1 MNSPDETLRNEL
13 ATLTSRL
20 MADELTTAEDARLT
34 EMLNAHPELID
45 EYADQLHLDQLLSTN
60 LYAAVPEGISL
71 ETLEADAVT
80 EDAPVVVKA
89 AASAAAG
96 SGFGYLTQ
104 VSVVVV
110 LLLLVGGAYWL
121 QNREQSKLPEES
133 VVNTPRRLLELPAV
147 EFVGMLLDTED
158 AVWADEELG
167 DDIAYGTR
175 FAAGKQLWL
184 KSGIA
189 RIRFES
195 GAGVVLEGPAQ
206 IELRSSLNAKLK
218 YGKLAAY
225 VPDEAHG
232 FTVDTPKM
240 EIVDQGT
247 RFGTVVD
254 PFGKAEVHVFE
265 GEVDI
270 KPKAQAEQPRILKA
284 SQAVLFTRGNTQGA
298 DIRVTPTK
306 FADVPTPEQLVAA
319 KSGNYPP
326 LEAVPFEAEA
336 PFNEFA
342 LLHINTALPKN
353 ILAGEAFEYRATSLS
368 EQTGGVGFSHEGW
381 WADPNFTRLMVPEQR
396 MQWGGLEGGPMV
408 LQSRGHHHAYPA
420 LAHRMARKLAEPLT
434 EDFYFSLLVKYEG
447 LDKNDFFGLWF
458 DDVMGGKGSSHS
470 RAPNFGLKE
479 KQFFARFEVNQE
491 GFSSGLVDGECFLLV
506 GRVMKDESSYFNR
519 LEFWVNPVGDRS
531 ETPDAVVQQ
540 GKGAKQLKAVHVLGM
555 RIGQYTEVSDSL
567 FVDRLVIG
575 KTFASVTQPVEN

>member
-1 MNSPDETLRNEL
+1 MNSTDETLRNEL
-13 ATLTSRL
+13 AQLTSRL

-34 EMLNAHPELID
+34 EILNSHPELID

-60 LYAAVPEGISL
+60 LYAAVPDGISL

-96 SGFGYLTQ
+96 SGFGYRTR

-110 LLLLVGGAYWL
+110 LLLLVGSFVWF
-121 QNREQSKLPEES
+121 RENGETNLPEEP
-133 VVNTPRRLLELPAV
+133 VAVTPGLLIELPRY
-147 EFVGMLLDTED
+147 VGMLLDTED

-206 IELRSSLNAKLK
+206 IELNSAMNAKLK

-368 EQTGGVGFSHEGW
+368 EQTGGVGFGHEGW

-396 MQWGGLEGGPMV
+396 LQWGELEGGPMV

-447 LDKNDFFGLWF
+447 LDNNDFFGLWF
-458 DDVMGGKGSSHS
+458 DDVAGGKGSSHS

-491 GFSSGLVDGECFLLV
+491 GFSSGAVDGECFLLV
-506 GRVMKDESSYFNR
+506 GRVLKDKSSYFNR

-531 ETPDAVVQQ
+531 ATPDVVVQQ
-540 GKGAKQLKAVHVLGM
+540 GKGAKQLKAINVVGM

-567 FVDRLVIG
+567 FLDRLVIG
-575 KTFASVTQPVEN
+575 KTFESVTQPPE

>member
-1 MNSPDETLRNEL
+1 MNSSYEAIQKEL
-13 ATLTSRL
+13 A
-20 MADELTTAEDARLT
+20 ELTCRVLDHSLTNEEDARLT
-34 EMLNAHPELID
+34 EILTEYPELIED
-45 EYADQLHLDQLLSTN
+45 YTNQIQVDAVLTAD
-60 LYAAVPEGISL
+60 LYAALPEGVDL
-71 ETLEADAVT
+71 ETLDTADYPTVVSEEVETEAGRSVSLWQPVAVM
-80 EDAPVVVKA
+80 A
-89 AASAAAG
+89 A
-96 SGFGYLTQ
+96 
-104 VSVVVV
+104 V
-110 LLLLVGGAYWL
+110 LLVGFALWL
-121 QNREQSKLPEES
+121 NAGWWDGEPVNQVATVPE
-133 VVNTPRRLLELPAV
+133 PAPLAMNY
-147 EFVGMLLDTED
+147 VGMLLDTED

-167 DDIAYGTR
+167 EDIAYGTR

-206 IELRSSLNAKLK
+206 IKLNSSMNAKLN

-232 FTVDTPKM
+232 FTVDTPKI

-270 KPKAQAEQPRILKA
+270 KPKAQAELHRNLKA
-284 SQAVLFTRGNTQGA
+284 SQAVLFTRGNAQGA
-298 DIRVTPTK
+298 DIRVTPAK

-319 KSGNYPP
+319 KSGHYPP
-326 LEAVPFEAEA
+326 LETVPFEPEA
-336 PFNEFA
+336 PLSEFA

-396 MQWGGLEGGPMV
+396 LQWGELDGGPMV
-408 LQSRGHHHAYPA
+408 LQSRGHHHAYPS
-420 LAHRMARKLAEPLT
+420 LAHRMARELAEPLT
-434 EDFYFSLLVKYEG
+434 EDFYFSLLVKYDG

-458 DDVMGGKGSSHS
+458 DDVAGGKGSSHS
-470 RAPNFGLKE
+470 RVPNFGLKE
-479 KQFFARFEVNQE
+479 KQLFARFEVNQE
-491 GFSSGLVDGECFLLV
+491 GFSSELIDGECFLLV
-506 GRVMKDESSYFNR
+506 GRVMKEESSDFNR
-519 LEFWVNPVGDRS
+519 LEFWVNPDGDRS
-531 ETPDAVVQQ
+531 ATPDAVVQL
-540 GKGAKQLKAVHVLGM
+540 GKGAKQLKAINVVGM

-575 KTFASVTQPVEN
+575 KTFESVTQPVEN

>member
-1 MNSPDETLRNEL
+1 MNSTDNALRNEL
-13 ATLTSRL
+13 ARLTSRL

-60 LYAAVPEGISL
+60 LYAAVPDGISL

-80 EDAPVVVKA
+80 EDASVVVKA
-89 AASAAAG
+89 TASGATG
-96 SGFGYLTQ
+96 SAFSYLAR

-110 LLLLVGGAYWL
+110 LLLLVGSFVWF
-121 QNREQSKLPEES
+121 RENGETNLPEEP
-133 VVNTPRRLLELPAV
+133 VAVTPEPLLKLPAI

-158 AVWADEELG
+158 AVWEDEELG

-189 RIRFES
+189 RIRFEC

-206 IELRSSLNAKLK
+206 IKLNSSMNAKLN

-270 KPKAQAEQPRILKA
+270 KPKARTEQPRILKA
-284 SQAVLFTRGNTQGA
+284 SQAVLFTRGNAQGA

-306 FADVPTPEQLVAA
+306 FADVPTPEQLIAA
-319 KSGNYPP
+319 KSGQYPP
-326 LEAVPFEAEA
+326 VEAVPFEHEGA
-336 PFNEFA
+336 PGELT
-342 LLHINTALPKN
+342 LLHKNTLFPRD
-353 ILAGEAFEYRATSLS
+353 ILAGESFEYWSTSLS
-368 EQTGGVGFSHEGW
+368 EQTGGVGFSEQGW
-381 WADPNFTRLMVPEQR
+381 WADPNFTRLMLPGER
-396 MQWGGLEGGPMV
+396 LQWGALDGGPKV
-408 LQSRGHHHAYPA
+408 LQARGHHHAYPS
-420 LAHRMARKLAEPLT
+420 LAHRMVRKLAEPLT
-434 EDFYFSLLVKYEG
+434 EDFYFSLLVKYDG
-447 LDKNDFFGLWF
+447 VDKDDFFCLWF
-458 DDVMGGKGSSHS
+458 DDVAGGKGSSHS
-470 RAPNFGLKE
+470 RVPNFGLKE
-479 KQFFARFEVNQE
+479 KQFFGRFQVNQE
-491 GFSSGLVDGECFLLV
+491 GFSTAIEEGECFLLV
-506 GRVMKDESSYFNR
+506 GRVMKDESSDFNR
-519 LEFWVNPVGDRS
+519 LEFWVNPDGDRS
-531 ETPDAVVQQ
+531 ATPDVVVQQ
-540 GKGAKQLKAVHVLGM
+540 GKGAKQLKEVNVVGM

-575 KTFASVTQPVEN
+575 KTFASVTQPSE

>member
-1 MNSPDETLRNEL
+1 MNSSYEAIQKEL
-13 ATLTSRL
+13 A
-20 MADELTTAEDARLT
+20 ELTCRVLDHSLTNEEDARLT
-34 EMLNAHPELID
+34 EILTEYPELIED
-45 EYADQLHLDQLLSTN
+45 YTNQIQVDAVLTAD
-60 LYAAVPEGISL
+60 LYAALPEGVDL
-71 ETLEADAVT
+71 ETLDTVDYPTVVSEEGETEAGRSVSLWQAV
-80 EDAPVVVKA
+80 AVMA
-89 AASAAAG
+89 A
-96 SGFGYLTQ
+96 
-104 VSVVVV
+104 V
-110 LLLLVGGAYWL
+110 LLVGFALWL
-121 QNREQSKLPEES
+121 NAGWWDGEPVNQVAAIPE
-133 VVNTPRRLLELPAV
+133 PAPLAMNY
-147 EFVGMLLDTED
+147 VGMLLDTED

-206 IELRSSLNAKLK
+206 IKLNSSMNAKLN

-232 FTVDTPKM
+232 FTVDTPKI

-270 KPKAQAEQPRILKA
+270 KPKAQAELHRNLKA
-284 SQAVLFTRGNTQGA
+284 SQAVLFTKGNSKGA
-298 DIRVTPTK
+298 DIRVTPAK

-326 LEAVPFEAEA
+326 LETVPFEPEA
-336 PFNEFA
+336 PLSEFA

-396 MQWGGLEGGPMV
+396 LQWGELEGGPMV
-408 LQSRGHHHAYPA
+408 LQSRGHHHAYPS
-420 LAHRMARKLAEPLT
+420 LAHRMARELAEPLT

-447 LDKNDFFGLWF
+447 LDKNDFFALWF
-458 DDVMGGKGSSHS
+458 DDVAGGKGSSHS
-470 RAPNFGLKE
+470 RVPNFGLKE

-491 GFSSGLVDGECFLLV
+491 GFSTELIDGECFLLV
-506 GRVMKDESSYFNR
+506 GRVMKEESSDFNR
-519 LEFWVNPVGDRS
+519 LEFWVNPDGDRS
-531 ETPDAVVQQ
+531 ATPDAVVQQ
-540 GKGAKQLKAVHVLGM
+540 ETGAKQLKAINFVGM

-575 KTFASVTQPVEN
+575 KTFESVTQPVEN

>member
-1 MNSPDETLRNEL
+1 MNSTDNALRNEL

-20 MADELTTAEDARLT
+20 MADELTTAEDTRLT
-34 EMLNAHPELID
+34 EILNDHPELID
-45 EYADQLHLDQLLSTN
+45 EYADQLHLDQLLRTN
-60 LYAAVPEGISL
+60 LYAAVPDGISL
-71 ETLEADAVT
+71 EMQEADAVT

-89 AASAAAG
+89 TAAGAAG
-96 SGFGYLTQ
+96 SGFGYLAQ

-110 LLLLVGGAYWL
+110 LLLLVGSFVWF
-121 QNREQSKLPEES
+121 RESGETNLPEEP
-133 VVNTPRRLLELPAV
+133 VAVAPEPLLELPRY
-147 EFVGMLLDTED
+147 VGMLLDTED

-167 DDIAYGTR
+167 EDIAYGTR
-175 FAAGKQLWL
+175 FTAGKQLWL

-206 IELRSSLNAKLK
+206 IKLNSSMNAKLN

-270 KPKAQAEQPRILKA
+270 KPKARAEQPRILKA
-284 SQAVLFTRGNTQGA
+284 SQAVLFTRGNAQGA
-298 DIRVTPTK
+298 DIRATPTK
-306 FADVPTPEQLVAA
+306 FADVPTPEQLIAA
-319 KSGNYPP
+319 KSGQYPP
-326 LEAVPFEAEA
+326 VGAVQFDPPVSLDPVMLSQQQPVWPRE
-336 PFNEFA
+336 
-342 LLHINTALPKN
+342 
-353 ILAGEAFEYRATSLS
+353 ILVGEDFEYPATSLLQ
-368 EQTGGVGFSHEGW
+368 QTGGVGFGHEGW
-381 WADPNFTRLMVPEQR
+381 WADANFTRLMVPEKR
-396 MQWGGLEGGPMV
+396 MQWGGLHGGPMV
-408 LQSRGHHHAYPA
+408 LQSRGHHHAYPS

-434 EDFYFSLLVKYEG
+434 GDFYFSLLVKYEG

-491 GFSSGLVDGECFLLV
+491 GFSTGVVDGECFLLV

-519 LEFWVNPVGDRS
+519 LEFWVNPDGDRS
-531 ETPDAVVQQ
+531 ATPDAVVQQ
-540 GKGAKQLKAVHVLGM
+540 GKGAKQLKAINVVGM

-575 KTFASVTQPVEN
+575 KTFESVTQPSE